1 MAPKHDPAF
10 APVQPVQYVVP
21 ERNTGSI
28 YQTGHDMRLFEDQVA
43 RRVGDILMVQLVERT
58 NAKKDA
64 DIEVDKAA
72 STEVTVPTIFGNIDP
87 SLLGLELNA
96 NLRSTN
102 SFDGEGEVNQSNSL
116 QGSIT
121 VSVVQIFPNGNLS
134 VRGEKRVTLNQ
145 GNEYIRLSG
154 IVRPIDISASN
165 TIRSDQVADAT
176 IMYTGEGAMA
186 DANRMGWLTRLF
198 NSPFFPF

>member
-10 APVQPVQYVVP
+10 APADPIQYVVP

-28 YQTGHDMRLFEDQVA
+28 YQSGHDMRLFEDQVA

-64 DIEVDKAA
+64 DVEVDKAA

-121 VSVVQIFPNGNLS
+121 VSVVQIFPNGNLA

-165 TIRSDQVADAT
+165 TVRSDQVADAT
-176 IMYTGEGAMA
+176 IMYTGEGAIA
-186 DANRMGWLTRLF
+186 DSNRMGWLTRLF